1 MTLNRRLLLAA
12 TLASS
17 FVAGSAFAQAPAGPQ
32 ILRGVVTAVEANAMT
47 IKGKDKKL
55 TTINMAPG
63 WTVSVMKPVTM
74 DEVKP
79 GSFIGTAEMPQED
92 GSGKSLE
99 VHVFPPGVKMG
110 EGHYPWD
117 LKKGS
122 MMTNGTVGKVVP
134 GKKGQELEV
143 SYNGQP
149 SRKIVVPKKVP
160 IVMITPADKAM
171 VKKGTNVFLV
181 AFPTPKGLVAN
192 AVSTGVGGKAPA
204 M

>member
-17 FVAGSAFAQAPAGPQ
+17 FVAGSAFAQAPTGPQ

>member
-1 MTLNRRLLLAA
+1 MIFNRRMLLAA

-17 FVAGSAFAQAPAGPQ
+17 LVAGSALAQAAAPQ
-32 ILRGVVTAVEANAMT
+32 ILRGVVTAVEANALT

-74 DEVKP
+74 AEVKP

-92 GSGKSLE
+92 GTGKSLE

-149 SRKIVVPKKVP
+149 SRKIVVPKRVP
-160 IVMITPADKAM
+160 IMMITPADKAM